1 MELENAISEELP
13 MPEPPVVTA
22 AATESDK
29 MLAACIG
36 AVLTSLT
43 SACARPESEQGRAL
57 TSICP

>member
-43 SACARPESEQGRAL
+43 SACARPECVEEKY
-57 TSICP
+57 

>member
-13 MPEPPVVTA
+13 MPEPP

-43 SACARPESEQGRAL
+43 SAWLGLKWWQRRAL
-57 TSICP
+57 TRICWQ

>member
-13 MPEPPVVTA
+13 MHEPPVVTA

-43 SACARPESEQGRAL
+43 SAYATPRSREKMC
-57 TSICP
+57 